1 MLTPFL
7 EDLLVNYIN
16 MSYMLCQ
23 INCINQKQ
31 NLKSRVYAL
40 YMILN
45 RLVNESHHP
54 NEVENDACQNS
65 SDSHLISKSTP
76 KILRYLFVRD
86 TYHTDTDD
94 NQFSIVIPRPI
105 SIPDSLPCQLISIF
119 IILSV
124 YVLKAI

>member
-1 MLTPFL
+1 MSNQLHQPERML
-7 EDLLVNYIN
+7 
-16 MSYMLCQ
+16 S
-23 INCINQKQ
+23 
-31 NLKSRVYAL
+31 KSRVYAL

-76 KILRYLFVRD
+76 KKILPLCERYYILR
-86 TYHTDTDD
+86 HK
-94 NQFSIVIPRPI
+94 FSIVIPRPI
-105 SIPDSLPCQLISIF
+105 SIPDSLPCQPISVF

-124 YVLKAI
+124 YMLKTIGTKRTVVQTIINGITGSVPQRT